1 MPNETE
7 KTKKLWGRF
16 ELSFLKGEGV
26 DIGVG
31 GSPIGSRV
39 LAFDQEQG
47 DANYIT
53 DYLDRQ
59 FDFVYSSHCLEH
71 MHDARAAIQEWWKL
85 VKPGGVLFFIVPDED
100 LYEQGFWPSYFNPDH
115 KWTFTISKRTSW
127 SPVSIDILDLVKTLE
142 GSELLNV
149 ELHDL
154 NYRRDLLGNGY
165 RPGTL
170 AYNLKNWFLKKLARI
185 SYKLRIVDNK
195 YDLPR
200 PFPIDQTRFS
210 KIDVLA
216 QIQCIVRKQN

>member
-1 MPNETE
+1 MPDETE
-7 KTKKLWGRF
+7 KTKKLWGDF
-16 ELSFLKGEGV
+16 EYSLLQGDGI

-31 GSPIGSRV
+31 GCPSAPGV
-39 LAFDQEQG
+39 LPFDQKQG
-47 DANYIT
+47 DANHIT
-53 DYLDRQ
+53 DYVDRQ

-85 VKPGGVLFFIVPDED
+85 VKPGGVLFLIVPDED
-100 LYEQGFWPSYFNPDH
+100 LYEQGFWPSHFNPDH
-115 KWTFTISKRTSW
+115 KWTFTLSKRKSW
-127 SPVSIDILDLVKTLE
+127 SPVSINILDLVKTLQ
-142 GSELLNV
+142 GSELLKA

-170 AYNLKNWFLKKLARI
+170 AYSLKNWFLKKLAKI
-185 SYKLRIVDNK
+185 FYKLRIVNNK

-210 KIDVLA
+210 RIDVLA
-216 QIQCIVRKQN
+216 QIQCVVRKRY

>member
-1 MPNETE
+1 MPDETE

-16 ELSFLKGEGV
+16 ELSLLKGEGI

-31 GSPIGSRV
+31 GSPIGFHV

-71 MHDARAAIQEWWKL
+71 MHDASAAIQEWWKL

-100 LYEQGFWPSYFNPDH
+100 LYEQGLWPSYFNPDH
-115 KWTFTISKRTSW
+115 KWTFTISKRKSW
-127 SPVSIDILDLVKTLE
+127 SPVSINILDLVKTLE
-142 GSELLNV
+142 GSELLKV

-170 AYNLKNWFLKKLARI
+170 AYNLKNWFLKKLAKI
-185 SYKLRIVDNK
+185 LYKLRVVDNK

-210 KIDVLA
+210 KVDVLA
-216 QIQCIVRKQN
+216 QIQCIVRKQS